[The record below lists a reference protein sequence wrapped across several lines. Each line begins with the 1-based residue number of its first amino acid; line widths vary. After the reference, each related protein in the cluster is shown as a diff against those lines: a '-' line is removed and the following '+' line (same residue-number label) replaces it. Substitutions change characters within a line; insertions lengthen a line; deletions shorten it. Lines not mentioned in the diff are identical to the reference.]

1 MLERPT
7 DSDEKKQ
14 DNIPHESND
23 SEAHEPNPMKRPKSV
38 VQTLEHG
45 EED

>member
-1 MLERPT
+1 MK
-7 DSDEKKQ
+7 KKQ
-14 DNIPHESND
+14 DDIPHESND
-23 SEAHEPNPMKRPKSV
+23 SEVHEPNPMKRPKSV